1 MHKGRVATE
10 RRAGVAQIVGRQVV
24 YRGWTTLHRLE
35 IEEDGQRYTREVEDH
50 GDAVCVLPYDPV
62 RRTACLVRLLR
73 GPILFAAGGD
83 GMSLEPPAGLIEEGE
98 APEDAARREVLEETG
113 YSVGDL
119 EPLGR
124 VWTSPGVS
132 AERVS
137 LFLAAIS
144 RERRAG
150 NGGGIAAENE
160 NITVV
165 EMPLAELAAMADE
178 GRLYDMH
185 VLLLMQAL
193 RLRHPSLFS

>member
-1 MHKGRVATE
+1 MAH
-10 RRAGVAQIVGRQVV
+10 IVGRQVV

-50 GDAVCVLPYDPV
+50 GDAVSVLPYDPV
-62 RRTACLVRLLR
+62 RRIACLVRLLR

-83 GMSLEPPAGLIEEGE
+83 GMSLEPPAGLIDEGE
-98 APEDAARREVLEETG
+98 TAEDAARREVLEETG
-113 YSVGDL
+113 YSVGAL
-119 EPLGR
+119 EPLGT

-137 LFLAAIS
+137 LFLAPVS
-144 RERRAG
+144 QESRAG
-150 NGGGIAAENE
+150 DGGGIADENE

-178 GRLYDMH
+178 GRLHDMH
-185 VLLLMQAL
+185 ALLLMQAL
-193 RLRHPSLFS
+193 RLRHPALFA